1 MSLSVINA
9 TFPDL
14 AGRTAFVSGGATGIG
29 VQIVRALIAQSM
41 HVVFVDIEVDA
52 GEALSTELTT
62 AQTLCRFIACD
73 ITDTEAL
80 EAAIDAAEA
89 TGALDVLVNNA
100 ANDRRILTSDVST
113 TEWQS
118 LVDVNLTHQFFAA
131 RRAFK
136 YMGPRGRGSIVNFGS
151 VAPTLKIN
159 DLAVRKSR
167 SNSGIP
173 TNHP

>member
-1 MSLSVINA
+1 MSDSAINA

-14 AGRTAFVSGGATGIG
+14 AGRIAFVSGGATGIG
-29 VQIVRALIAQSM
+29 AQIVRALAAQSM
-41 HVVFVDIEVDA
+41 QVVFVDIQVSA
-52 GEALSTELTT
+52 GEALSAELTT
-62 AQTLCRFIACD
+62 EQTPCQFIACD
-73 ITDTEAL
+73 ITDTKAL

-89 TGALDVLVNNA
+89 LGPLDVLINNA
-100 ANDRRILTSDVST
+100 ANDRRVLTSDVST

-131 RRAFK
+131 KRAFK
-136 YMGPRGRGSIVNFGS
+136 HMGPRGRGSIVNFGS
-151 VAPTLKIN
+151 VAPALKI
-159 DLAVRKSR
+159 DDRKSR